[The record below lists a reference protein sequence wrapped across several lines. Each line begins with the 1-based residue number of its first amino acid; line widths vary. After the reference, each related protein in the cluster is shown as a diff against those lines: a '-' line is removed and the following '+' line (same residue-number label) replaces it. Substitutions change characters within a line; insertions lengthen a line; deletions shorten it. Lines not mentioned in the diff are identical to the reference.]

1 MMDSG
6 WQSIYVSNKMH
17 LVEIVRAVL
26 ADNDIP
32 SVVVDKRDSS
42 YISIGDI
49 EVYVSE
55 ANAILARVLIEQ
67 NDL

>member
-1 MMDSG
+1 MEKE
-6 WQSIYVSNKMH
+6 WKSIYISNKMH
-17 LVEIVRAVL
+17 MVEIVKAVL
-26 ADNDIP
+26 ADNDIQ

-55 ANAILARVLIEQ
+55 ENVILAQVLIEQ
-67 NDL
+67 NSL

>member
-1 MMDSG
+1 MEKE
-6 WQSIYVSNKMH
+6 WKRIYISNKIH

-55 ANAILARVLIEQ
+55 ENAILAQVLIEQ
-67 NDL
+67 NSL

>member
-1 MMDSG
+1 MEKE
-6 WQSIYVSNKMH
+6 WKSIYISNKMH
-17 LVEIVRAVL
+17 MVEIVKAVL

-55 ANAILARVLIEQ
+55 ENAILAHVIIEQ
-67 NDL
+67 NKL